1 MKKRFFIL
9 FCFLL
14 VIYII
19 FVIFWRHIETILTFP
34 WMYISSDSNNIQSF
48 KKIYD
53 IKEVTF
59 DSYEDNTWSWIFINN
74 DEDYTILFY
83 LPNWVNISNFISDI
97 AWFWNQWYNVAAMD
111 YPWYWK
117 SQWWPSEENVYKS
130 TQNFYNY
137 LINDKNISSEN
148 IIVWGYSIG
157 SAPAINIAEK
167 NEVKS
172 LFLISPFNSRNG
184 MSEFIYWI
192 PIQKYL
198 FLEDSFKNYK
208 KIQKVT
214 VPTLIMHW
222 KQDKVVPWEMWK
234 EILENSWADNKKF
247 LLLEEYDH
255 NTMFFALEDVFDKYI
270 NDFILHEDK
279 EDEFVVY

>member
-19 FVIFWRHIETILTFP
+19 FVIFGRHIETILTFP
-34 WMYISSDSNNIQSF
+34 GMYISSDSNNIQSF

-59 DSYEDNTWSWIFINN
+59 DSYEDNTGSGIFINN

-83 LPNWVNISNFISDI
+83 LPNGVNISNFISDI
-97 AWFWNQWYNVAAMD
+97 AWFGNQGYNVAAMD
-111 YPWYWK
+111 YPGYGK
-117 SQWWPSEENVYKS
+117 SQGWPSEENVYKS

-148 IIVWGYSIG
+148 IIVGGYSIG

-184 MSEFIYWI
+184 MSEFIYGI

-214 VPTLIMHW
+214 VPTLIMHG
-222 KQDKVVPWEMWK
+222 KQDKVVPWEMGK
-234 EILENSWADNKKF
+234 EILENSGADNKKF